1 MGPVSLFEFASR
13 QASWLSARQS
23 VVAANVA
30 HADTPGFKAKDVVPF
45 QSVLERTQMTMASTQ
60 RGHIHPAG
68 NPQPDVVV
76 KRDRAWE
83 MSHSQN
89 SVRIEQELLKAGE
102 VNRDLA
108 LNTTVIRTFHRMLMS
123 SLRGQN

>member
-1 MGPVSLFEFASR
+1 MESVNLFEFASR

-23 VVAANVA
+23 VIAANVA
-30 HADTPGFKAKDVVPF
+30 HADTPGFKAKDVMPF
-45 QSVLERTQMTMASTQ
+45 QAVLDRTHMTMASGH
-60 RGHIHPAG
+60 RGHMRPAG
-68 NPQPDVVV
+68 NSQPDVVV

-89 SVRIEQELLKAGE
+89 SVRIEQELLKSGE
-102 VNRDLA
+102 VSRDLT
-108 LNTTVIRTFHRMLMS
+108 LNTSVTRTFHRMLLS